1 LSFVDRIAR
10 DGLIRR
16 LDRITYGRITLDGRA
31 FGNGSGPAA
40 TIHVTDP
47 RFFRAVA
54 FGGAMGAASA
64 YLFGWWKAD
73 DLVAL
78 VQVLV
83 RNRAA
88 LEGLERGLARLTKPV
103 RALAHALRRNTR
115 GGSRRN
121 IAAHY
126 DLGNEFFQLFLDDT
140 LAYSCG
146 IFETPGAS
154 LHDASVAKFDR
165 ICRVLELSP
174 KDHLLEIGTGW
185 GGFAMHAAREYGCR
199 VTTAT
204 ISKQQ
209 EVLANQRIA
218 EAGLSGRVTVVNRD
232 YRDLDGTFDKLASI
246 EMIEAVGHQY
256 LDGFF
261 RVCAD
266 RLKPD
271 GLFALQAITIQD
283 RFYHAALHEVDFIK
297 AYIFPGSF
305 IPSRAVLAE
314 SAAFTDLTLV
324 DLHDLTPHYAETLK
338 HWRENFLSHRGDVLA
353 LGFDERFV
361 RIWEYYFAYCE
372 GGFRE
377 RVLGDAQ
384 MLFAKPENRRAAV

>member
-1 LSFVDRIAR
+1 M
-10 DGLIRR
+10 
-16 LDRITYGRITLDGRA
+16 

-40 TIHVTDP
+40 HLHVKDS
-47 RFFRAVA
+47 RFFRAIA
-54 FGGAMGAASA
+54 FGGALGAAEA
-64 YLFGWWKAD
+64 YLNGWWESD

-88 LEGLERGLARLTKPV
+88 LEGLERGLARLAKPF

-115 GGSRRN
+115 EGSRRN

-126 DLGNEFFQLFLDDT
+126 DLGNEFFRLFLDDT

-146 IFETPGAS
+146 IFETPDAS

-165 ICRVLELSP
+165 VCRLLELSS
-174 KDHLLEIGTGW
+174 KDQLLEIGTGW
-185 GGFAMHAAREYGCR
+185 GGFAMHAAREYGCH

-209 EVLANQRIA
+209 ELLANQRIA
-218 EAGLSGRVTVVNRD
+218 DAGLSGRVTVVNRD
-232 YRDLDGTFDKLASI
+232 YRDLDGAFDKLASI

-256 LDGFF
+256 LNGFF

-283 RFYHAALHEVDFIK
+283 RFYRAALHEVDFIK
-297 AYIFPGSF
+297 AYVFPGSF

-314 SAAFTDLTLV
+314 AAGFTDLTLV

-338 HWRENFLSHRGDVLA
+338 HWRENFLSRRQDVLG

-361 RIWEYYFAYCE
+361 RLWEFYFAYCE

-384 MLFAKPENRRAAV
+384 LLFAKPENRRDALSR

>member
-1 LSFVDRIAR
+1 M
-10 DGLIRR
+10 
-16 LDRITYGRITLDGRA
+16 

-40 TIHVTDP
+40 RLHVKDP

-54 FGGAMGAASA
+54 FGGALGAADA
-64 YLFGWWKAD
+64 YVNGWWESD

-78 VQVLV
+78 VRILV

-88 LEGLERGLARLTKPV
+88 LEGLERGLARLAKPV

-115 GGSRRN
+115 RGSRHN

-126 DLGNEFFQLFLDDT
+126 DLGNEFFRLFLDDT

-146 IFETPGAS
+146 IFETPEAS

-165 ICRVLELSP
+165 ICRMLELSSN
-174 KDHLLEIGTGW
+174 DHLLEIGTGW
-185 GGFAMHAAREYGCR
+185 GGFALHAAREYGCR

-204 ISKQQ
+204 ISRQQ
-209 EVLANQRIA
+209 ELLANQRIA
-218 EAGLSGRVTVVNRD
+218 DAGLSGRITVVNRD
-232 YRDLDGTFDKLASI
+232 YRDLGGTFDKLVSI

-261 RVCAD
+261 RVCAN

-305 IPSRAVLAE
+305 IPSRAVLAD
-314 SAAFTDLTLV
+314 AAAHTDLTLV

-338 HWRENFLSHRGDVLA
+338 HWRENFLSRREEVLA
-353 LGFDERFV
+353 LGFDDRFV
-361 RIWEYYFAYCE
+361 RLWEFYFAYCE

-384 MLFAKPENRRAAV
+384 MLFAKPENRRGGLS

>member
-1 LSFVDRIAR
+1 
-10 DGLIRR
+10 
-16 LDRITYGRITLDGRA
+16 
-31 FGNGSGPAA
+31 
-40 TIHVTDP
+40 
-47 RFFRAVA
+47 
-54 FGGAMGAASA
+54 
-64 YLFGWWKAD
+64 
-73 DLVAL
+73 
-78 VQVLV
+78 
-83 RNRAA
+83 
-88 LEGLERGLARLTKPV
+88 
-103 RALAHALRRNTR
+103 
-115 GGSRRN
+115 
-121 IAAHY
+121 
-126 DLGNEFFQLFLDDT
+126 
-140 LAYSCG
+140 
-146 IFETPGAS
+146 
-154 LHDASVAKFDR
+154 
-165 ICRVLELSP
+165 
-174 KDHLLEIGTGW
+174 
-185 GGFAMHAAREYGCR
+185 
-199 VTTAT
+199 
-204 ISKQQ
+204 
-209 EVLANQRIA
+209 
-218 EAGLSGRVTVVNRD
+218 SGRVTVVNRD

-384 MLFAKPENRRAAV
+384 MLFAKPDNRRAAV

>member
-1 LSFVDRIAR
+1 
-10 DGLIRR
+10 
-16 LDRITYGRITLDGRA
+16 
-31 FGNGSGPAA
+31 
-40 TIHVTDP
+40 
-47 RFFRAVA
+47 
-54 FGGAMGAASA
+54 M
-64 YLFGWWKAD
+64 
-73 DLVAL
+73 AL
-78 VQVLV
+78 VRILV

-88 LEGLERGLARLTKPV
+88 LEGLERGLVRLAKPV

-121 IAAHY
+121 ISAHY
-126 DLGNEFFQLFLDDT
+126 DLGNEFFRLFLDDT
-140 LAYSCG
+140 LAYSCA
-146 IFETPGAS
+146 IFETPEAS

-165 ICRVLELSP
+165 ICRLLELST

-185 GGFAMHAAREYGCR
+185 GGFALHAAREYGCR

-204 ISKQQ
+204 ISRQQ
-209 EVLANQRIA
+209 ELLANQRIA
-218 EAGLSGRVTVVNRD
+218 EAGLSGRITVVNRD
-232 YRDLDGTFDKLASI
+232 YRDLEGAFDKLASI

-256 LDGFF
+256 LKGFF

-271 GLFALQAITIQD
+271 GLFALQVITIQD
-283 RFYHAALHEVDFIK
+283 RFYHAALDEVDFIK

-314 SAAFTDLTLV
+314 SAGLTDLTLV

-338 HWRENFLSHRGDVLA
+338 RWRENFLSHRRDVLA

-361 RIWEYYFAYCE
+361 RLWEFYFAYCE

-384 MLFAKPENRRAAV
+384 MLFAKPENRRGGIS

>member
-1 LSFVDRIAR
+1 V
-10 DGLIRR
+10 
-16 LDRITYGRITLDGRA
+16 

-40 TIHVTDP
+40 TLHVKDP
-47 RFFRAVA
+47 RFFRAIA
-54 FGGAMGAASA
+54 FGGALGAADA
-64 YLFGWWKAD
+64 FINGWWESD
-73 DLVAL
+73 NLVAL

-83 RNRAA
+83 RNRDA
-88 LEGLERGLARLTKPV
+88 LQGLERGFARLARPF
-103 RALAHALRRNTR
+103 RAIGHALRRNSR
-115 GGSRRN
+115 SGSRRN

-126 DLGNEFFQLFLDDT
+126 DLGNDFFRLFLDDT

-146 IFETPGAS
+146 IFETAGAS

-165 ICRVLELSP
+165 ICRILELSA

-185 GGFAMHAAREYGCR
+185 GGFAIHAAREYGCR

-209 EVLANQRIA
+209 EVLANERIA
-218 EAGLSGRVTVVNRD
+218 AAGLSSRVTVVNRD
-232 YRDLDGTFDKLASI
+232 YRDLDGAFDKLASI

-256 LDGFF
+256 LNGFF

-266 RLKPD
+266 RLTPD

-283 RFYHAALHEVDFIK
+283 RFYKAALHEVDFIK

-314 SAAFTDLTLV
+314 AAAPTDLTLV

-338 HWRENFLSHRGDVLA
+338 HWRESFLTRRRDVLA

-361 RIWEYYFAYCE
+361 RLWEYYFAYCE

-384 MLFAKPENRRAAV
+384 ILFAKPENRRGGMSQS

>member
-1 LSFVDRIAR
+1 MSFVDRIAR

-16 LDRITYGRITLDGRA
+16 LDRITYGRITLDGRT
-31 FGNGSGPAA
+31 FGNGSGPTAA
-40 TIHVTDP
+40 IHVTDA

-64 YLFGWWKAD
+64 YLSGWWKAD

-88 LEGLERGLARLTKPV
+88 LEGLERGLARLAKPV
-103 RALAHALRRNTR
+103 QAFIHALRRNTR

-126 DLGNEFFQLFLDDT
+126 DLGNEFFRLFLDDT

-146 IFETPGAS
+146 IFETPQAS
-154 LHDASVAKFDR
+154 LYDASVAKFDR
-165 ICRVLELSP
+165 ICRMLELTP
-174 KDHLLEIGTGW
+174 EDHLLEIGTGW

-204 ISKQQ
+204 ISRQQ
-209 EVLANQRIA
+209 ELLANRRIA
-218 EAGLSGRVTVVNRD
+218 EAGLSERVTVVNRD

-256 LDGFF
+256 LKGFF

-283 RFYHAALHEVDFIK
+283 RFYQAALHEVDFIK

-314 SAAFTDLTLV
+314 SAGLTDLTLV

-338 HWRENFLSHRGDVLA
+338 HWRENFLSRRGDVLA

-384 MLFAKPENRRAAV
+384 LLFAKPENRRTAV